1 MEELFQ
7 RPWSMDTITLSNISV
22 EMNRD
27 VLFVQREGY
36 TSLDL
41 ISDIGG
47 MQGLLFTAISS
58 IVALINY
65 NQLENNLVSKLFLR
79 RKN

>member
-1 MEELFQ
+1 MEYGYYNAEQ
-7 RPWSMDTITLSNISV
+7 YQCW
-22 EMNRD
+22 D

-47 MQGLLFTAISS
+47 M
-58 IVALINY
+58 
-65 NQLENNLVSKLFLR
+65 
-79 RKN
+79 

>member
-1 MEELFQ
+1 MEYGYYNAEQYQFG
-7 RPWSMDTITLSNISV
+7 
-22 EMNRD
+22 D

-47 MQGLLFTAISS
+47 MRGLLFMAISS
-58 IVALINY
+58 VVLDHFSQLVWVAIVNY
-65 NQLENNLVSKLFLR
+65 NQLEKNLVSKLFLR